1 MYRSLKDKKTDLY
14 VTFHFIQNV
23 QHTHCQKVP
32 FFKWKNKSMTRND

>member
-32 FFKWKNKSMTRND
+32 FFLMEKQKHDS